1 MVSRLSAPG
10 QAEGKRCLRMGPK
23 QHGHVYLPDVAW
35 PQRRDPQIVLPLT
48 RFRSQTDVEGIAN
61 EVLER
66 LSTSGLG
73 AANLH
78 PLVSEAFAELG
89 LNAVEHSESPIG
101 SFGFVQFYQF
111 AEGQR
116 FVCGVGDGGIGIRAS
131 LSKNPEFENRIP
143 YDWVAIELAVR
154 ERVSGTGDRTR
165 GIGLY
170 GIAEDMRRPGR
181 HLIIHSGLGSL
192 AITEQMETEAR
203 RTSLFPGTL
212 VYASIPT

>member
-1 MVSRLSAPG
+1 MSLGLFDLLRTEGVEVDSRGIP
-10 QAEGKRCLRMGPK
+10 
-23 QHGHVYLPDVAW
+23 H
-35 PQRRDPQIVLPLT
+35 RRDPQIVLPLT

-61 EVLER
+61 EVLDR

-78 PLVSEAFAELG
+78 P
-89 LNAVEHSESPIG
+89 
-101 SFGFVQFYQF
+101 
-111 AEGQR
+111 R

-131 LSKNPEFENRIP
+131 LSKNPEFANRIP

-212 VYASIPT
+212 AYASIPT